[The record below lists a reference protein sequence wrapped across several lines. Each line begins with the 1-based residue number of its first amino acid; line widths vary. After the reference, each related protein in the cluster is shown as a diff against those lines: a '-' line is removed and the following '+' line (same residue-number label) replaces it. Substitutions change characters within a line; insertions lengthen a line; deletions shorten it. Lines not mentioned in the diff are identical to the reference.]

1 MAFQD
6 NAVKQEVDKLN
17 AKVTE
22 LQFELQTK
30 NYEETIWHTAYSD
43 LTDKLKRL
51 ESELEK
57 NITKENTKSKVN
69 YKVTESPEQVKRTF
83 IQDYHDGKLEKNIT
97 EENNTK
103 SKVSE
108 SSQKVKR
115 EFTHDDD
122 DEDCSLLVFAWRPH

>member
-1 MAFQD
+1 MGLTVSRETA
-6 NAVKQEVDKLN
+6 EKLA

-43 LTDKLKRL
+43 LTT
-51 ESELEK
+51 K
-57 NITKENTKSKVN
+57 NYEETIWHTAYSDLT
-69 YKVTESPEQVKRTF
+69 VKRTF

-122 DEDCSLLVFAWRPH
+122 DE